1 MLLVLSMVPCSPTSC
16 YNVSAFGDYCPF
28 TSGVVPT
35 TGNTPGSSGNL
46 SEVPSTQA
54 GSGANL
60 TPPTTSASANTSTER
75 DILCF
80 FHCLN
85 YRSMAQTIVY
95 AGVLVICS
103 AEPGKFN
110 SLRQLWR
117 ILCNFACLI
126 ALGYPLLLLS
136 FSDISLNFCGLVAS
150 RNARVL
156 LAFISLVVFL
166 YHRFGKVSAQP
177 HTIVK

>member
-1 MLLVLSMVPCSPTSC
+1 MASSLRLGILLVALAISVRFLQLRQVLVPFNFHRQPR
-16 YNVSAFGDYCPF
+16 
-28 TSGVVPT
+28 
-35 TGNTPGSSGNL
+35 L
-46 SEVPSTQA
+46 RLILLQRE
-54 GSGANL
+54 
-60 TPPTTSASANTSTER
+60 
-75 DILCF
+75 ILCF

-85 YRSMAQTIVY
+85 YRSMTQTIVY

-103 AEPGKFN
+103 AEPSKFN